1 MRLTNMRAMRKE
13 AGISQTALARKIGSG
28 QRFMS
33 QVENGLPTTEATAKR
48 IADGLGCEV
57 ADLIEPTVTLRVSE
71 IPPRLLTAL
80 TKQ

>member
-1 MRLTNMRAMRKE
+1 
-13 AGISQTALARKIGSG
+13 
-28 QRFMS
+28 MS